1 MSSRLT
7 RCLPVLAALTLL
19 PLAAALP
26 GPASA
31 HEAAL
36 DDLRIA
42 HPFALPT
49 PPGAPNGAA
58 YLDITVNGERP
69 ARLIGAESPVS
80 GRVEIH
86 TMRLDGE
93 TMVMRPLEALEIAPG
108 ETLTMRPGG
117 GPHLML
123 LELKAP
129 LVAGESV
136 PLTLEFAERGRM
148 EVEAWVQDA
157 MTGSEAADDHHH

>member
-1 MSSRLT
+1 MPSRPN
-7 RCLPVLAALTLL
+7 RRLPALATLALLL
-19 PLAAALP
+19 PLAALP
-26 GPASA
+26 GTALA
-31 HEAAL
+31 HEGAL

-69 ARLIGAESPVS
+69 ARLIGVESPAS
-80 GRVEIH
+80 DRVEIH
-86 TMRLDGE
+86 TLRLDGE
-93 TMVMRPLEALEIAPG
+93 TMTMRPVEALEIAPG

-148 EVEAWVQDA
+148 AVEAWVQDA
-157 MTGSEAADDHHH
+157 MTGSEAADGHHH